1 MSDSA
6 DSARPCALDIYVLP
20 NGSLLNVALMHTVF
34 KPYAQSISVY
44 IAVQLDP
51 PQCSMSELLVALCHL
66 ATDSTL
72 YLYCKAI
79 VPLHMY
85 HTSNCIWLC
94 LSQSPVLGVDR
105 VTTHECGSQFRLPCV
120 C

>member
-20 NGSLLNVALMHTVF
+20 NGSVLNVALMPRTMHTMF

-85 HTSNCIWLC
+85 HTLSCI
-94 LSQSPVLGVDR
+94 
-105 VTTHECGSQFRLPCV
+105 
-120 C
+120 